1 MWEVSEGAD
10 KEGEVKDSFEI
21 SGLNDHVD
29 DDSIIYWI
37 KED

>member
-1 MWEVSEGAD
+1 MWEVFEGVD

-21 SGLNDHVD
+21 FGLNDYVD